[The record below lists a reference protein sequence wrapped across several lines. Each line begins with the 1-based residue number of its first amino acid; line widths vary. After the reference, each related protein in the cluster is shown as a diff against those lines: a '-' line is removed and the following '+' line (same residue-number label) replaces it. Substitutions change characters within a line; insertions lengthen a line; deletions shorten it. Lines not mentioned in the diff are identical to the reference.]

1 MHFGLAYLMEE
12 IMRGEAMKFEIESLD
27 VDVVP
32 GSCAA
37 AVGGGPCVIA
47 VIVVIAM
54 IADPSNVPG
63 W

>member
-1 MHFGLAYLMEE
+1 MMHEVA
-12 IMRGEAMKFEIESLD
+12 KFNLDSLD
-27 VDVVP
+27 VEVVP

-47 VIVVIAM
+47 VIVVLALIAN
-54 IADPSNVPG
+54 PSEVPG

>member
-1 MHFGLAYLMEE
+1 MQDNA
-12 IMRGEAMKFEIESLD
+12 RKFEIESLN

-47 VIVVIAM
+47 VIVVIAL
-54 IADPSNVPG
+54 ISDPSNVPG

>member
-1 MHFGLAYLMEE
+1 MEE
-12 IMRGEAMKFEIESLD
+12 MMRGETMKFEIESLD